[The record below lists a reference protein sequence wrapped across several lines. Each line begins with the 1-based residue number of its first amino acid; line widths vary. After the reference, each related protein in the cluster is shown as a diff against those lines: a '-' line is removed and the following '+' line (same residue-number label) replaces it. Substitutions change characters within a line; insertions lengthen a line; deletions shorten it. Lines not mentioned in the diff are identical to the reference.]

1 MFNSSSNATYNR
13 LYIHSP
19 SKHTEKTP
27 YSHFNRSDTS
37 DLELNKLKN
46 EMQRYIQEVSGYKIY
61 KEVMDKNIVKLQDA
75 LSKLQT
81 DKENLIK
88 QMKLKDIQVLILFI
102 SSINLF
108 I

>member
-1 MFNSSSNATYNR
+1 MQTYNI
-13 LYIHSP
+13 LYIHYR
-19 SKHTEKTP
+19 SKHPEKTP
-27 YSHFNRSDTS
+27 YSHSNRSDTS
-37 DLELNKLKN
+37 ELELNKLKN
-46 EMQRYIQEVSGYKIY
+46 EMQRYVQEVSGYKIY

-102 SSINLF
+102 SSINLLY
-108 I
+108 IL